1 MTVTIDSE
9 IRECPRGVHAPYS
22 ARMFVRTQLTAWG
35 CTRYLDQAQ
44 QIASELATNAMRHGT
59 GPLIATKLEVG
70 YSILI
75 SVWDG
80 NSRQFPRLCQPD
92 FEKESGRGL
101 FIVSSISARWGWY
114 PDTQRGGKWTWAEV
128 VPGEQ

>member
-9 IRECPRGVHAPYS
+9 TRECPRGIHAPYS

-35 CTRYLDQAQ
+35 WTDYLDQAQ
-44 QIASELATNAMRHGT
+44 QIVSELATNAMQHGA

-70 YSILI
+70 NSILI
-75 SVWDG
+75 SVWDA
-80 NSRQFPRLCQPD
+80 NSGQVPRLRQPD

-101 FIVSSISARWGWY
+101 FIVQAVSDRWGWY
-114 PDTQRGGKWTWAEV
+114 PDTERGGKWVWAEV
-128 VPGEQ
+128 ISR